1 MNEREFDKVIGL
13 APRHENRVAWF
24 GALLQRESR
33 ARVEIVEGSAIEL
46 YLTSAD
52 YVSQDIDVVSRRD
65 RVTPVLRRWGF
76 QQVKGRSQ
84 RTYWFKRD
92 LGLVDIVGEGDRSGL
107 RPHRIQ
113 TPYGPVLVSAV
124 EPLIA
129 RRLVRSHRE
138 KSPEF
143 YRQAV
148 RLAKRSKLDWQ
159 YLDAIAKFEGVEPLL
174 GKLKRA
180 VDERAGSSAG

>member
-1 MNEREFDKVIGL
+1 MNEFEFDRVI
-13 APRHENRVAWF
+13 APARKHEDRIAWF
-24 GALLQRESR
+24 GALLQKESG
-33 ARVEIVEGSAIEL
+33 ALVEIVGDSAIEL

-52 YVSQDIDVVSRRD
+52 YVSQDIDMVGRRD

-76 QQVKGRSQ
+76 RQVEGRSQ
-84 RTYWFKRD
+84 RVYWFKRA

-107 RPHRIQ
+107 QPRRIQ

-129 RRLVRSHRE
+129 RRLIRSHRE
-138 KSPEF
+138 KSPEL

-148 RLAKRSKLDWQ
+148 RLATRSTLDWQ
-159 YLDAIAKFEGVEPLL
+159 YLEAMAEFEGVHPLL
-174 GKLKRA
+174 KKLKKSVEGRPRSRR
-180 VDERAGSSAG
+180 D